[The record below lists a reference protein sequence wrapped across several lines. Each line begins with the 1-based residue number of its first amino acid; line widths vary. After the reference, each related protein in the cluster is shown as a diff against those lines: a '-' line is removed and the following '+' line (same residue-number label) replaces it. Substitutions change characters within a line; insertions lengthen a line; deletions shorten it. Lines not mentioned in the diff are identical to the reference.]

1 MKKRLEVFIIICLA
15 ISTLVFALLWQN
27 QKSNKDDIRALA
39 QASAA
44 EACARFTEYQTNGF
58 ESSYWY
64 GVSAFHTFQQA
75 YYFLTEGTNK
85 GVNYTFCNEVYG
97 CLVLN
102 PEGSQSYI
110 SEIIEIMSI
119 LSADAEDEN
128 GYIRMSELRNSLKY

>member
-1 MKKRLEVFIIICLA
+1 M
-15 ISTLVFALLWQN
+15 
-27 QKSNKDDIRALA
+27 
-39 QASAA
+39 
-44 EACARFTEYQTNGF
+44 
-58 ESSYWY
+58 
-64 GVSAFHTFQQA
+64 
-75 YYFLTEGTNK
+75 TEGTNK